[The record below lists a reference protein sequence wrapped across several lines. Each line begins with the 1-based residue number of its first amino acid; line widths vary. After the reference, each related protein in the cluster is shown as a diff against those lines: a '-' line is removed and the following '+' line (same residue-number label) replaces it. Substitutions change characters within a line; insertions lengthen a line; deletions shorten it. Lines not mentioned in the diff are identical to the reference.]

1 MLSFFCKSR
10 KCETLDDPV
19 IEVEPPETEPE
30 ETTAPDTVPDE
41 FDASQYTYEDY
52 INMTPDEQTEFIK
65 NFTSLGKFI
74 EWYNEAKAEHDN
86 NNGNIDIGDDTID
99 LGDIFGK

>member
-1 MLSFFCKSR
+1 
-10 KCETLDDPV
+10 
-19 IEVEPPETEPE
+19 
-30 ETTAPDTVPDE
+30 
-41 FDASQYTYEDY
+41 
-52 INMTPDEQTEFIK
+52 MTPDEQTEFIK
-65 NFTSLGKFI
+65 NFPSLGKFI